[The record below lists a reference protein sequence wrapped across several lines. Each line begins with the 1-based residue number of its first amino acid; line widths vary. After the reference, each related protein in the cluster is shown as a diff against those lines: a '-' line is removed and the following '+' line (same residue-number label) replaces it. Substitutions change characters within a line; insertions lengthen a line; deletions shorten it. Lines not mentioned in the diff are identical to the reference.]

1 MGAMKSKA
9 EKVLVVES
17 DEALREQVVA
27 VLSDAGYEMSTEYA
41 EGMKAFGESVVR
53 VQEFKGASRVL
64 CKRATP
70 FVTHPW

>member
-41 EGMKAFGESVVR
+41 EGMNEELGL
-53 VQEFKGASRVL
+53 SRVEAVRIVL
-64 CKRATP
+64 STMRAR
-70 FVTHPW
+70 